1 MEKQQRFPGFFEV
14 DGEGRF
20 LQANFTTLEM
30 FGYTEED
37 LQKGVTIFDVLEK
50 QEHQRAYQKLKQTLE
65 GTLSG
70 PEIYLARRKDGSS
83 FHILVDAVA
92 SGQPGLVTLRG
103 LVVEAAAFAHE
114 RQMLQQITLFYREIV
129 ECSPVGVYQT
139 TLEGNWLF
147 ANDAACRLLGFSS
160 PAELVRHPTPTL
172 YRNPRDREKLIELL
186 KKHGQVKN
194 FETQI
199 LRADGQVITISVFAV
214 LHGQTISGTF
224 IDITDRYQAQQQL
237 RAITRQQEQL
247 IQDIIYSISRMLEV
261 RDPYTASHQVRM
273 TDLACLIGRELGFPE
288 ERVRPIFFA
297 ALVHDVGKIG
307 VPSQILTK
315 IGPLNSGEITV
326 LRTHPV
332 ISHRILSP
340 IHFPW
345 PIARIVV
352 QHHERLDGSGYPQG
366 LRGDSILPEA
376 RILAVADVVE
386 AMSSQRPYRPA
397 LSCERALSEITANR
411 GIKYDPQVVDA
422 CLSVI
427 KKGLFSLEGN

>member
-139 TLEGNWLF
+139 TLEGNW
-147 ANDAACRLLGFSS
+147 
-160 PAELVRHPTPTL
+160 
-172 YRNPRDREKLIELL
+172 
-186 KKHGQVKN
+186 
-194 FETQI
+194 
-199 LRADGQVITISVFAV
+199 
-214 LHGQTISGTF
+214 
-224 IDITDRYQAQQQL
+224 
-237 RAITRQQEQL
+237 
-247 IQDIIYSISRMLEV
+247 
-261 RDPYTASHQVRM
+261 
-273 TDLACLIGRELGFPE
+273 
-288 ERVRPIFFA
+288 
-297 ALVHDVGKIG
+297 
-307 VPSQILTK
+307 
-315 IGPLNSGEITV
+315 
-326 LRTHPV
+326 
-332 ISHRILSP
+332 
-340 IHFPW
+340 
-345 PIARIVV
+345 
-352 QHHERLDGSGYPQG
+352 
-366 LRGDSILPEA
+366 
-376 RILAVADVVE
+376 
-386 AMSSQRPYRPA
+386 
-397 LSCERALSEITANR
+397 
-411 GIKYDPQVVDA
+411 
-422 CLSVI
+422 
-427 KKGLFSLEGN
+427 